1 MDLRWFTPAYLDRG
15 LPWKSQL
22 GVCFRR
28 WTCPKMGTF
37 QSLAS
42 TAKSVGWYVQ
52 VFPYASGS
60 YRWIWSKS
68 LWTNY
73 VYVWSGI
80 GSKSSPV
87 LALRIHWQLQ
97 ASHSRHSPTPSHRM
111 SRCTAFCNAPDWRKA
126 MCFQWGRGS
135 GEWFQPGVNTI
146 REWEGVAPCC
156 TYRLWET
163 HGLCNQ
169 FIVNPIFVRQ
179 DFSNKLPSVDHGW
192 YSYGG
197 FLKWVYPKP
206 GVSILSHSHSLI
218 LDDWG

>member
-1 MDLRWFTPAYLDRG
+1 MDMSQNGDTPIVSLYCKARWVVCSGFLTRTHLDVIAEYDQSRYEQTMYEAG
-15 LPWKSQL
+15 L
-22 GVCFRR
+22 
-28 WTCPKMGTF
+28 
-37 QSLAS
+37 
-42 TAKSVGWYVQ
+42 VQ
-52 VFPYASGS
+52 NHLL
-60 YRWIWSKS
+60 YRLERIKRQ
-68 LWTNY
+68 
-73 VYVWSGI
+73 
-80 GSKSSPV
+80 P
-87 LALRIHWQLQ
+87 ALRIHWQLQ

-135 GEWFQPGVNTI
+135 GELFQPGVNTI

-156 TYRLWET
+156 TYWLWET

-179 DFSNKLPSVDHGW
+179 DLSNKLPSVDHGW

-206 GVSILSHSHSLI
+206 RVSVLSHSLI